1 MPAAFYLAR
10 HAPTTQNSPGE
21 VQAMSPCSGIRADG
35 GRCRAQAIRG
45 SAYCV
50 GHDPGQAEAR
60 KRRASKGG
68 KRGGRGRPIAE
79 LASLRDENADIRRR
93 LLEGELLPNV
103 AAVAVQSINTD
114 IRAVGATLKA
124 REQGEITERLEELET
139 LLEQRKEQRRY
150 GA

>member
-1 MPAAFYLAR
+1 MRNSGWCINHHPDYEQAR
-10 HAPTTQNSPGE
+10 
-21 VQAMSPCSGIRADG
+21 R
-35 GRCRAQAIRG
+35 
-45 SAYCV
+45 
-50 GHDPGQAEAR
+50 
-60 KRRASKGG
+60 RRASKGG

-114 IRAVGATLKA
+114 IRAVGASLKA
-124 REQGEITERLEELET
+124 REQEEIAERLQALEEA
-139 LLEQRKEQRRY
+139 LEQRKGERRY